1 VGCALI
7 AVIKL
12 PFINITNHNNN
23 YSSVIVRYQRGNRE
37 FQIIVNEK
45 QDDGCIEGLMQEV
58 TRQLIW
64 KAASLQS
71 EVIAL
76 CL

>member
-1 VGCALI
+1 
-7 AVIKL
+7 
-12 PFINITNHNNN
+12 
-23 YSSVIVRYQRGNRE
+23 VRYQRGNRE